1 MIGVWHVAWKVAV
14 ATGLHCRK
22 DIPKTSY
29 RLARSHLHSMPLCRH
44 GSPQESEAAYLSK
57 PSPELHRGLVHGQ
70 TVVDLVWIKRED
82 WAHGWPH
89 RDLND
94 EGEELDETLRHVGEH
109 LRLAVA
115 AGHLQK

>member
-1 MIGVWHVAWKVAV
+1 MA
-14 ATGLHCRK
+14 
-22 DIPKTSY
+22 
-29 RLARSHLHSMPLCRH
+29 
-44 GSPQESEAAYLSK
+44 
-57 PSPELHRGLVHGQ
+57 SPELHRGLVHSQ

-94 EGEELDETLRHVGEH
+94 EREEFDEPLRHVGEH
-109 LRLAVA
+109 LGLAVV

>member
-1 MIGVWHVAWKVAV
+1 MAWKVAV

-29 RLARSHLHSMPLCRH
+29 RLAGSHLHSMPLCRH
-44 GSPQESEAAYLSK
+44 GSPQESEAAYLST

-70 TVVDLVWIKRED
+70 TVVDLVWIKCED

-94 EGEELDETLRHVGEH
+94 EGEEFDEPLRHVGEH
-109 LRLAVA
+109 LRLAVV